1 LVRGQSE
8 SYTRGV
14 QICPNCGEENPARFR
29 LCGFCGAQL
38 APEITQE
45 TRKTVTIVF
54 SDLKGST
61 NLGEALDSES
71 LREVMSRYFD
81 EMREI
86 LEHHGGRVEKYI
98 GDAIMAVFGLPRL
111 HEDDAL
117 RAVRAALAMQEA
129 LRALNEELETRW
141 GVQLENRTGVNTGE
155 VVAGDPV
162 SGQRLVIGDAVNV
175 AARLEQAA
183 PALEILVGEPTYR
196 LVSHAVEVEPVEP
209 LPLKGK
215 SEPVPAYRLLAVKE
229 AVDTVARH
237 HYRPLVGRETE
248 LAQLD
253 AELGLAAASRS
264 CRLVT
269 ILADA
274 GVGKSRLIEE
284 FGQTA
289 EARVYSGRCLPYGRG
304 HTYWPLSE
312 IFRGA
317 AAIPDEDTPEQA
329 IARLATL
336 FDDAQEVTDRVASAI
351 GLSPVQFA
359 PEELFWGVRKG
370 FEALAAD
377 EPLVAVFE
385 DIHWAESTLVDL
397 IEHLVGAVSG
407 VPVLLLC
414 ASRPDLL
421 EQRPAWSEH
430 EILTLEP
437 LSERESERVIENA
450 LGAEVAAKI
459 SGRIIE
465 AAEGNPLFVE
475 QLLSMLVDDGVLRKV
490 DGQWVTEGDLSELAI
505 PATINALL
513 SARLDQLSPEQR
525 AVIEPASVIG
535 HVFEQAALKVL
546 VEEAVRGELEALL
559 AGLIE
564 KQMIRPEPTVDE
576 EPKFRFDHILI
587 RDAAYNG
594 ILKRVRATLHERF
607 ANWGER
613 VNRERERETEYDELL
628 GYHLEQA
635 HDYLSGL
642 GPLDAH
648 GLKLGDRA
656 AGHLASAGKRAFT
669 RADMPAAA
677 NLLRRAVTLLPAD
690 DRERLELLPDL
701 GEALMETGECAWAQ
715 MFLDEAVEE
724 AVATGDAR
732 LEAGAVLTRLLV
744 RHPTAEDLD
753 SWRQEVEREAR
764 RAIDRLEGDDS
775 AHAELA
781 KAWRLLGFVHGT
793 VLRYGEAAEAVQQA
807 TEHARLAG
815 DARQEARSASSYT
828 LAALHGP
835 TPVPEAIARSERLLA
850 QGLATR
856 QAEGLV
862 LCVLAHL
869 RAMQGDFDEARD
881 LYTRARA
888 LLEELGV
895 AVVAAWT
902 SLESSAVEM
911 LAGEPARA
919 EERLR
924 PDYEALTGMGE
935 KFFLPLLTALLA
947 RSVLA
952 QGRPEEAAEI
962 AGTAID
968 LAAEDDIEPQ
978 ALSRGVRARILASEG
993 KLEEAELLAREAV
1006 ELMRK
1011 TDAPVKQGD
1020 ALLDL
1025 AEVLVKSGQTRA
1037 AQAVIEESKKL
1048 YESKQSTVAHAR
1060 ADALLAEL
1068 ESARSASASPLSPS
1082 SRGRPP
1088 TS

>member
-1 LVRGQSE
+1 V
-8 SYTRGV
+8 
-14 QICPNCGEENPARFR
+14 
-29 LCGFCGAQL
+29 
-38 APEITQE
+38 
-45 TRKTVTIVF
+45 
-54 SDLKGST
+54 
-61 NLGEALDSES
+61 
-71 LREVMSRYFD
+71 
-81 EMREI
+81 
-86 LEHHGGRVEKYI
+86 
-98 GDAIMAVFGLPRL
+98 
-111 HEDDAL
+111 
-117 RAVRAALAMQEA
+117 
-129 LRALNEELETRW
+129 
-141 GVQLENRTGVNTGE
+141 
-155 VVAGDPV
+155 
-162 SGQRLVIGDAVNV
+162 
-175 AARLEQAA
+175 
-183 PALEILVGEPTYR
+183 
-196 LVSHAVEVEPVEP
+196 
-209 LPLKGK
+209 
-215 SEPVPAYRLLAVKE
+215 
-229 AVDTVARH
+229 
-237 HYRPLVGRETE
+237 
-248 LAQLD
+248 
-253 AELGLAAASRS
+253 
-264 CRLVT
+264 
-269 ILADA
+269 
-274 GVGKSRLIEE
+274 
-284 FGQTA
+284 
-289 EARVYSGRCLPYGRG
+289 
-304 HTYWPLSE
+304 
-312 IFRGA
+312 
-317 AAIPDEDTPEQA
+317 
-329 IARLATL
+329 
-336 FDDAQEVTDRVASAI
+336 
-351 GLSPVQFA
+351 
-359 PEELFWGVRKG
+359 
-370 FEALAAD
+370 
-377 EPLVAVFE
+377 
-385 DIHWAESTLVDL
+385 
-397 IEHLVGAVSG
+397 
-407 VPVLLLC
+407 LC

-421 EQRPAWSEH
+421 EQRPGWEEH
-430 EILTLEP
+430 ELLRLEP
-437 LSERESERVIENA
+437 LSEDESQSVIENV
-450 LGAEVAAKI
+450 LGADVAAKI

-475 QLLSMLVDDGVLRKV
+475 QLLSMLIDDGTLREV
-490 DGQWVTEGDLSELAI
+490 DGSWVTEGDLSDLAI

-513 SARLDQLSPEQR
+513 ATRLDQLTQEQR

-546 VEEAVRGELEALL
+546 VEDAVRDDVEALL
-559 AGLIE
+559 SGLVD
-564 KQMIRPEPTVDE
+564 KQLIKHEPTVDE
-576 EPKFRFDHILI
+576 GPKFRFHHILI

-594 ILKRVRATLHERF
+594 ILKRARATMHERF
-607 ANWGER
+607 ADWGER
-613 VNRERERETEYDELL
+613 VNRARDRETEYEELL

-635 HDYLSGL
+635 REYLAGL

-648 GLKLGDRA
+648 GRELGDRA
-656 AGHLASAGKRAFT
+656 AGHLSSAGERAFA

-677 NLLRRAVTLLPAD
+677 NLLRRAVTLLAD
-690 DRERLELLPDL
+690 EDRRRLELLPDL
-701 GEALMETGECAWAQ
+701 GEALMETGEFAWAE
-715 MFLDEAVEE
+715 MFLDDAVE
-724 AVATGDAR
+724 AAAATGDAR

-753 SWRQEVEREAR
+753 AWREEVEREAK
-764 RAIDRLEGDDS
+764 RAIERLEGDES

-793 VLRYGEAAEAVQQA
+793 VLRYGEAAEAVQRA

-815 DARQEARSASSYT
+815 DARQEARSASAYT

-869 RAMQGDFDEARD
+869 RAMQGDFDEARE

-924 PDYEALTGMGE
+924 PDYEALTNMGE

-962 AGTAID
+962 AGTVIE

-993 KLEEAELLAREAV
+993 KLDEAERLAREAV

-1037 AQAVIEESKKL
+1037 AQAVIEESKRL

-1060 ADALLAEL
+1060 ADALLADL
-1068 ESARSASASPLSPS
+1068 EPTGSAS
-1082 SRGRPP
+1082 G
-1088 TS
+1088 

>member
-1 LVRGQSE
+1 
-8 SYTRGV
+8 V
-14 QICPNCGEENPARFR
+14 QICPNCGEENPPRFR
-29 LCGFCGAQL
+29 LCGFCGAEL
-38 APEITQE
+38 APEIAQE

-81 EMREI
+81 EMREV
-86 LEHHGGRVEKYI
+86 LEQHGGRVEKYI

-129 LRALNEELETRW
+129 LRTLNAELQERW

-155 VVAGDPV
+155 VIAGDAT
-162 SGQRLVIGDAVNV
+162 SGQRLVTGDAVNT

-215 SEPVPAYRLLAVKE
+215 AEPVPAYRLLAAKD
-229 AVDTVARH
+229 AVDTVARRH
-237 HYRPLVGRETE
+237 DRPLVGREAE
-248 LAQLD
+248 LAQLQ
-253 AELGLAAASRS
+253 AELALAAASRA

-284 FGQTA
+284 FERSA

-304 HTYWPLSE
+304 HTYWPVSE
-312 IFRGA
+312 IFRQA
-317 AAIPDEDTPEQA
+317 AAIPDDDTPEQA
-329 IARLATL
+329 VARLSTL
-336 FDDAQEVTDRVASAI
+336 FPESQEITDRVASAI
-351 GLSPVQFA
+351 GLSSAQYP
-359 PEELFWGVRKG
+359 PEELFWGIRKA
-370 FEALAAD
+370 FESLAAD
-377 EPLVAVFE
+377 GPLVTVFE
-385 DIHWAESTLVDL
+385 DIHWAESTLIDL
-397 IEHLVGAVSG
+397 IEHVVGTVKESPLI
-407 VPVLLLC
+407 VLC

-421 EQRPAWSEH
+421 EQRPGWEVH
-430 EILTLEP
+430 ELLRLEP
-437 LSERESERVIENA
+437 LSEDESQRVIENV
-450 LGAEVAAKI
+450 LGAEVAARI
-459 SGRIIE
+459 SGRVIE

-475 QLLSMLVDDGVLRKV
+475 QLLSMLIDDGTLREV
-490 DGQWVTEGDLSELAI
+490 DGSWVTEGDLSDLAI
-505 PATINALL
+505 PDTINALL
-513 SARLDQLSPEQR
+513 ATRLDQLTPAQR
-525 AVIEPASVIG
+525 AAIEPASVIG
-535 HVFEQAALKVL
+535 HVFEQAALNVL
-546 VEEAVRGELEALL
+546 VEDSVREELDALL
-559 AGLIE
+559 SGLVE
-564 KQMIRPEPTVDE
+564 KQLVKYEPTVDE
-576 EPKFRFDHILI
+576 GPKFRFHHILI

-594 ILKRVRATLHERF
+594 ILKRARATLHERF
-607 ANWGER
+607 ADWAEQ
-613 VNRERERETEYDELL
+613 VNRERSREAEYDELL
-628 GYHLEQA
+628 GYHLEQS
-635 HDYLSGL
+635 HDYLEGL

-648 GLKLGDRA
+648 GRELGDRA
-656 AGHLASAGKRAFT
+656 AGHLSSAGERAFA

-677 NLLRRAVTLLPAD
+677 NLLRRAVTLLAD
-690 DRERLELLPDL
+690 QDRRRLELLPDL
-701 GEALMETGECAWAQ
+701 GEALMEIGEFAWAET
-715 MFLDEAVEE
+715 FLDDAVE
-724 AVATGDAR
+724 AAAATGDAR

-753 SWRQEVEREAR
+753 SWRQEVEREAK
-764 RAIDRLEGDDS
+764 RAIERLEGDDS

-793 VLRYGEAAEAVQQA
+793 VLRYGEAAEAVQHA

-815 DARQEARSASSYT
+815 DTRQEARSASSYT

-924 PDYEALTGMGE
+924 PDYETLTDMGE

-962 AGTAID
+962 AGTAIN

-993 KLEEAELLAREAV
+993 KLDEAERLAREAV

-1048 YESKQSTVAHAR
+1048 YESKQSTVARAR
-1060 ADALLAEL
+1060 AEALLAEL
-1068 ESARSASASPLSPS
+1068 ESTRSV
-1082 SRGRPP
+1082 R
-1088 TS
+1088 

>member
-1 LVRGQSE
+1 
-8 SYTRGV
+8 V
-14 QICPNCGEENPARFR
+14 QICPNCGEENPPRFR
-29 LCGFCGAQL
+29 LCGFCGAEL
-38 APEITQE
+38 APQLVQE
-45 TRKTVTIVF
+45 TRKLVTIVF

-71 LREVMSRYFD
+71 LREVMSRYFE
-81 EMREI
+81 EMREV
-86 LEHHGGRVEKYI
+86 LELHGGRVEKYI

-129 LRALNEELETRW
+129 LRVVNDELEERW
-141 GVQLENRTGVNTGE
+141 GVRLENRTGVNTGE
-155 VVAGDPV
+155 VIAGDPV
-162 SGQRLVIGDAVNV
+162 AGQRLVIGDPVNT

-183 PALEILVGEPTYR
+183 PALEILIGEPTYQ

-209 LPLKGK
+209 LELKGK
-215 SEPVPAYRLLAVKE
+215 AERVPAYRLIAAKD
-229 AVDTVARH
+229 AVDTVARRH
-237 HYRPLVGRETE
+237 DRPLVGRTAE
-248 LAQLD
+248 LAQLQ
-253 AELGLAAASRS
+253 AELALATASRS

-284 FGQTA
+284 FQA
-289 EARVYSGRCLPYGRG
+289 SAKAHVHSGRCLPYGRG
-304 HTYWPLSE
+304 HTYWPVGE
-312 IFRGA
+312 IFRQA
-317 AAIPDEDTPEQA
+317 AAIPDDDSPEQA
-329 IARLATL
+329 MTRLSNL
-336 FDDAQEVTDRVASAI
+336 FPESPEVTDRVASAI
-351 GLSPVQFA
+351 GLSAVPYA
-359 PEELFWGVRKG
+359 PEELFWGIRKAL
-370 FEALAAD
+370 EALAAD
-377 EPLVAVFE
+377 GPLVAVFE
-385 DIHWAESTLVDL
+385 DIHWAESTLIDL
-397 IEHLVGAVSG
+397 IEHLASTVGDSAL
-407 VPVLLLC
+407 LLLC
-414 ASRPDLL
+414 ASRPDLI
-421 EQRPAWSEH
+421 EQRPGWVDRE
-430 EILTLEP
+430 LLRLDP
-437 LSERESERVIENA
+437 LSEDESERVIENV
-450 LGAEVAAKI
+450 LGAQVAAQI

-475 QLLSMLVDDGVLRKV
+475 QLLSMLIDNGTLREV
-490 DGQWVTEGDLSELAI
+490 DGSWVTERDLSDLEI

-513 SARLDQLSPEQR
+513 ATRLDQLTAEQR

-546 VEEAVRGELEALL
+546 VEEAVRDDLEVLL
-559 AGLIE
+559 SGLVD
-564 KQMIRPEPTVDE
+564 KQLIKHEPTVDE
-576 EPKFRFDHILI
+576 EPKFRFHHILI

-607 ANWGER
+607 ADWGER
-613 VNRERERETEYDELL
+613 VNRERDRETEYEELL

-635 HDYLSGL
+635 HEYLGGL

-648 GLKLGDRA
+648 GRELGDRA
-656 AGHLASAGKRAFT
+656 AVHLSSAGDRAFA

-677 NLLRRAVTLLPAD
+677 NLLRRSVNLLED
-690 DRERLELLPDL
+690 EDRRRLEMLPDL
-701 GEALMETGECAWAQ
+701 GEALMETGEFAWAE
-715 MFLDEAVEE
+715 MYLDDAVE
-724 AVATGDAR
+724 AAAATGDAR

-744 RHPTAEDLD
+744 KHPTAEDLD
-753 SWRQEVEREAR
+753 AWRQEVEREAK
-764 RAIDRLEGDDS
+764 RAIERLDGDES

-815 DARQEARSASSYT
+815 DSRQEARSASAYT

-869 RAMQGDFDEARD
+869 RAMQGDFDEARE

-911 LAGEPARA
+911 LAGDPARA

-924 PDYEALTGMGE
+924 PDYETLTNMGE

-952 QGRPEEAAEI
+952 QGRPDEAAEI
-962 AGTAID
+962 AGTAIE
-968 LAAEDDIEPQ
+968 LAADDDIEPQ

-993 KLEEAELLAREAV
+993 KLEEAEVLAREAV
-1006 ELMRK
+1006 ELMRQ

-1048 YESKQSTVAHAR
+1048 YESKQSTVAGAR

-1068 ESARSASASPLSPS
+1068 EPTGSAS
-1082 SRGRPP
+1082 G
-1088 TS
+1088 